1 MRISRDLVDE
11 IVAHAREDLPNECCG
26 IVATTDDRAV
36 QVYRATNA
44 VPSPM
49 RFEIDPRDLIR
60 IHTAI
65 EGAGNE
71 MGSMYHS
78 HVKSPA
84 YPSQTDVNFA
94 QNWPGVVWLIV
105 SLADRDA
112 PDVRGFRISGAE
124 IEEVPL
130 TIDP

>member
-1 MRISRDLVDE
+1 MRIARALAEE
-11 IVAHAREDLPNECCG
+11 IVQHAREDLPNECCG
-26 IVATTDDRAV
+26 IVSTRDGEAV

-44 VPSPM
+44 VASPL

-60 IHTAI
+60 IHTDI
-65 EGAGNE
+65 ERSENE

-78 HVKSPA
+78 HVQSPA

-105 SLADRDA
+105 SLADPDA
-112 PDVRGFRISGAE
+112 PDLRGFHISGAD
-124 IEEVPL
+124 IEEVSL
-130 TIDP
+130 TVE

>member
-1 MRISRDLVDE
+1 MRIARALVDE
-11 IVAHAREDLPNECCG
+11 MIQHAREDLPNECCG
-26 IVATTDDRAV
+26 IVSTRDGAAM
-36 QVYRATNA
+36 QVYRARNA
-44 VPSPM
+44 VPSPL

-60 IHTAI
+60 IHTDI
-65 EGAGNE
+65 EGSGHE

-94 QNWPGVVWLIV
+94 QHWPGVVWLIV

-124 IEEVPL
+124 IEEIEL
-130 TIDP
+130 TIE

>member
-1 MRISRDLVDE
+1 MRIARALVDE
-11 IVAHAREDLPNECCG
+11 IMRHAREDLPNECCG
-26 IVATTDDRAV
+26 IVSTRGGDAV
-36 QVYRATNA
+36 DVYRARNA
-44 VPSPM
+44 VPSPL

-60 IHTAI
+60 IHTDV
-65 EGAGNE
+65 EGRGLE

-105 SLADRDA
+105 SLAD
-112 PDVRGFRISGAE
+112 PDRPDLRGFRINGSE
-124 IEEVPL
+124 VEEVPL
-130 TIDP
+130 RIG

>member
-1 MRISRDLVDE
+1 MRIARALADE
-11 IVAHAREDLPNECCG
+11 MVRHAREDLPNECCG
-26 IVATTDDRAV
+26 IVSTRDGAAV
-36 QVYRATNA
+36 QVYRARNA
-44 VPSPM
+44 VPSPL

-60 IHTAI
+60 IHTDI
-65 EGAGNE
+65 EESGHE

-94 QNWPGVVWLIV
+94 QHWPGVVWLIV

-112 PDVRGFRISGAE
+112 PDLRGFRIAGAE
-124 IEEVPL
+124 IEEIEL
-130 TIDP
+130 TIE

>member
-1 MRISRDLVDE
+1 MRIARALVDE
-11 IVAHAREDLPNECCG
+11 ITRHAREDLPNECCG
-26 IVATTDDRAV
+26 IVSTRDGDAV
-36 QVYRATNA
+36 QVHRARNA
-44 VPSPM
+44 VPSPL

-60 IHTAI
+60 IHT
-65 EGAGNE
+65 EVESQGLE

-105 SLADRDA
+105 SMAD
-112 PDVRGFRISGAE
+112 PDRPDLRAYAITGAE
-124 IEEVPL
+124 IEEVAL
-130 TIDP
+130 TIE

>member
-1 MRISRDLVDE
+1 VRIRRQLVDE

-26 IVATTDDRAV
+26 IVSTRDGDAV
-36 QVYRATNA
+36 QVHRARNA
-44 VPSPM
+44 VPSPL

-60 IHTAI
+60 IHTEI
-65 EGAGNE
+65 ESGGLE

-78 HVKSPA
+78 HVKSRA

-105 SLADRDA
+105 SLADHDA
-112 PDVRGFRISGAE
+112 PELRGY
-124 IEEVPL
+124 
-130 TIDP
+130 TIDGADIAEVALQIE

>member
-1 MRISRDLVDE
+1 MRIPRGFVEE

-26 IVATTDDRAV
+26 IVATSDHRAV

-60 IHTAI
+60 IHTEI

-112 PDVRGFRISGAE
+112 PDVRGFRITGPE

>member
-1 MRISRDLVDE
+1 MSRDLVDE
-11 IVAHAREDLPNECCG
+11 IVAHAQEDLPNECCG
-26 IVATTDDRAV
+26 IVSTRDGSAV

-44 VPSPM
+44 VASPL

-60 IHTAI
+60 IHSDV
-65 EGAGNE
+65 ERAGLE

-94 QNWPGVVWLIV
+94 QNWPGVIWLIV
-105 SLADRDA
+105 SVADRDA
-112 PDVRGFRISGAE
+112 PDVRGFRITGAD

-130 TIDP
+130 SIE

>member
-1 MRISRDLVDE
+1 VRISRDLVDQM
-11 IVAHAREDLPNECCG
+11 VAHAREDLPNECCG
-26 IVATTDDRAV
+26 IVATKDGSAV

-44 VPSPM
+44 VPSPL

-60 IHTAI
+60 IYADI
-65 EGAGNE
+65 EKSGHE

-78 HVKSPA
+78 HVKSAA

-112 PDVRGFRISGAE
+112 PDVRGFQIAGPE
-124 IEEVPL
+124 IEEVSL
-130 TIDP
+130 TIE

>member
-1 MRISRDLVDE
+1 VRIGRDLVDQ

-26 IVATTDDRAV
+26 IVSTSDDAAV
-36 QVYRATNA
+36 RVYRATNA
-44 VPSPM
+44 VPSPV

-60 IHTAI
+60 IHTDI
-65 EGAGNE
+65 EKSKHE

-112 PDVRGFRISGAE
+112 PDLRGFRISGPD
-124 IEEVPL
+124 IQEVPL
-130 TIDP
+130 II

>member
-1 MRISRDLVDE
+1 VRISRDLVEE
-11 IVAHAREDLPNECCG
+11 IVQHAREDLPNECCG
-26 IVATTDDRAV
+26 IVSTKDGGAV
-36 QVYRATNA
+36 QVYRAANA
-44 VPSPM
+44 VPSPL

-60 IHTAI
+60 IHTDI
-65 EGAGNE
+65 ETAGHE
-71 MGSMYHS
+71 MGLMYHS
-78 HVKSPA
+78 HVKSRA

-112 PDVRGFRISGAE
+112 PDLRGFKITGPE

-130 TIDP
+130 TIE